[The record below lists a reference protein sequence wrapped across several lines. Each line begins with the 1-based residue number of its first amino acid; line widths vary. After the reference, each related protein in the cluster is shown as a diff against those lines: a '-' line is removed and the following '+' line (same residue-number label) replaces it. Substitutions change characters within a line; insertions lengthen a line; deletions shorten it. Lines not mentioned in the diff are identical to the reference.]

1 MTLCCN
7 PYRCSP
13 FGGTIYPV
21 NARRRANIFGIRS
34 YQRVYEIPERGIDLA
49 IIAVPAGAVKEVR
62 VPISVMETDMC
73 AYKMCSFFVSY
84 CIACLG

>member
-1 MTLCCN
+1 MTLLKL
-7 PYRCSP
+7 YRCSP

-62 VPISVMETDMC
+62 VLISAMERTMC
-73 AYKMCSFFVSY
+73 TRCAHSSSVCVRVSS
-84 CIACLG
+84 